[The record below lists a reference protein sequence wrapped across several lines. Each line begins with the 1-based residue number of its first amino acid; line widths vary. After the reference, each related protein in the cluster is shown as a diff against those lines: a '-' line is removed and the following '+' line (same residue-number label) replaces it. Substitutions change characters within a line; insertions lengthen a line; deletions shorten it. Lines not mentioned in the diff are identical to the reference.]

1 MSDILRVAVVG
12 HTNTGKTSL
21 LRTLARD
28 VGFGEVSDSAGTTR
42 HVEGLRLMA
51 DGVPAVE
58 LFDTPGMEDAIAL
71 LEFIDGLVAP
81 GERVDGPERVARFLA
96 RDEAAGRFEQE
107 AKVLRQMLASD
118 AALYVVDA
126 RDPVLPKHR
135 DELELLAACARPL
148 LPVLNFVAA
157 ATARV
162 DDWRAALARLGLHA
176 VVSFDTVAP
185 PLDGERELF
194 DTLATLIHAH
204 RARLQT
210 LIDARARESDA
221 RREAARRLVA
231 ELLVEL
237 AALRDRLDEAA
248 DADSDA
254 VLQAAVAR
262 LREDVRRR
270 EQACVDALLRLY
282 RFRPDDARMDA
293 LPLTDGRWDDDLFN
307 AETLRQMGVRLGTG
321 AAAGAAAGL
330 GVDLMVGGLTLGAAA
345 ALGAIAGGLWQTFG
359 HYGERIAAKLR
370 GHRELTVDDAILRIV
385 ALRQR
390 ELLAALEGR
399 GHAALT
405 PIEVGGAVASA
416 SGGRLPVAEVTDPA
430 TRQWRTGS
438 LPAALTRA
446 RAHPEWARAEGDD
459 DKDDA
464 VAELAVELG

>member
-81 GERVDGPERVARFLA
+81 GARVDGPERVARFLA

-157 ATARV
+157 PAARV
-162 DDWRAALARLGLHA
+162 TDWRTALARLGLHA

-204 RARLQT
+204 RARLQA

-399 GHAALT
+399 GHAAMT
-405 PIEVGGAVASA
+405 PIEVGMGGAGEAGS
-416 SGGRLPVAEVTDPA
+416 RLPVAEATDPA

-438 LPAALTRA
+438 LPGALTRA
-446 RAHPEWARAEGDD
+446 RAHPEWARGEGDD

-464 VAELAVELG
+464 IAELAVELG

>member
-81 GERVDGPERVARFLA
+81 GARVDGPERVSRFLA

-148 LPVLNFVAA
+148 LSVLNFVAA
-157 ATARV
+157 PAARV
-162 DDWRAALARLGLHA
+162 TDWRAALARLGLHA
-176 VVSFDTVAP
+176 VVSFVTVAP

-204 RARLQT
+204 RARLQA

-399 GHAALT
+399 GHAAMT
-405 PIEVGGAVASA
+405 PIEVGGGAASA
-416 SGGRLPVAEVTDPA
+416 GGSRLPVAEATDPA

-438 LPAALTRA
+438 LPGALTRA
-446 RAHPEWARAEGDD
+446 RAHPDWARGEGDD
-459 DKDDA
+459 DQDDA
-464 VAELAVELG
+464 VAELALELG